1 VIPFAPLPAEVVT
14 RVVEKFILQL
24 EAQLEDRHVTFEIT
38 PQANAWLV
46 KNGYD
51 EQMGARPMGRIIQ
64 EHIKKPLADELL
76 FGRLK
81 KGGIVRVSLGKDDKL
96 AFEIFEAD
104 RPPPEDTT
112 DDDGEVREPELVE

>member
-1 VIPFAPLPAEVVT
+1 M
-14 RVVEKFILQL
+14 VEKFILQL

-38 PQANAWLV
+38 PEANAWLV

-104 RPPPEDTT
+104 RPPPEESA
-112 DDDGEVREPELVE
+112 DDDGETREPEMAE